1 MTNPQVNPQVRAQA
15 KLHIYEGMSVD
26 TVKRDGSDGQK
37 IAVTLFDTDG
47 NGKLE
52 GAEVTRMNNCTF
64 KSEPNKLT
72 IWEKQN
78 DGTKSQLEIKYKNLD
93 ELYNTYKDKALN
105 LISSFGRN
113 ISFSF
118 NKYQKDGQEYCKNYV
133 GFVGN
138 SYKKISIDMPNA
150 KVTVDGAD
158 GNIYGRD
165 IDLTVKNSDAEKI
178 STHGGKIKLENTKNK
193 GLLWDSPTRV
203 KTNGKTVVKQDANS
217 EAEVR
222 TEK

>member
-1 MTNPQVNPQVRAQA
+1 MTNPEVRTQA

-26 TVKRDGSDGQK
+26 TVKRNGSDGQK
-37 IAVTLFDTDG
+37 IAVPLFDVDG

-52 GAEVTRMNNCTF
+52 GAEVACMNNCTF
-64 KSEPNKLT
+64 ELAPNKLT
-72 IWEKQN
+72 IWAKQN
-78 DGTKSQLEIKYKNLD
+78 DGTKSQLEIKYNNLD
-93 ELYNTYKDKALN
+93 ELYDTYKGKALN
-105 LISSFGRN
+105 SMHGKNIFNFG
-113 ISFSF
+113 F
-118 NKYQKDGQEYCKNYV
+118 NKYLKDGEECCKNFV
-133 GFVGN
+133 GFVGKN
-138 SYKKISIDMPNA
+138 YKKISIDMPNA

-178 STHGGKIKLENTKNK
+178 RNHGGKVKLENTKNK

-203 KTNGKTVVKQDANS
+203 ETDGKTVVKQDANS